1 MEGSDDGWSREPWN
15 QGLTTGHREN
25 DRQAVGKEKRH
36 TQGSVWC
43 LVWAEFVGSLQQDML
58 LRRRGELGEGGEE
71 RGGSMET
78 SQEDKKREVRRRSPH
93 HNIHS
98 EPQFPYL

>member
-78 SQEDKKREVRRRSPH
+78 SQEDKKRGEKEKP
-93 HNIHS
+93 
-98 EPQFPYL
+98 PP